1 MYPRIFKRYFVLPIV
16 KFIFLLFSVSVLLIG
31 FDSYV
36 HAETTMKLN
45 NDKYVIVHEY
55 GFPSMSSDDTTIE
68 IFGTFANSNL
78 DSFKI
83 SSHVSSFTLSEK
95 PPMSLAPVTIS
106 KDLVS
111 IDDDLT
117 DIFTSDESS
126 RSFTISI
133 NEEKLPYTWP
143 SGKYVGKIFL
153 SYENET
159 LVIPI
164 EIVMKTSPFMLLFF
178 SLIGLGII
186 FVYNLIH
193 NRVKH
198 KHGSVFI
205 IITVIGMITI
215 PASLFASTTYVG
227 IVLLDSVVAFGVGI
241 FAYVIIHTRLGELL
255 GLLKPEESILKQIR
269 DLLKENLDSNKD
281 QVKRI

>member
-1 MYPRIFKRYFVLPIV
+1 
-16 KFIFLLFSVSVLLIG
+16 
-31 FDSYV
+31 
-36 HAETTMKLN
+36 MKLN

-55 GFPSMSSDDTTIE
+55 SFPSIFSDDTTIE

-83 SSHVSSFTLSEK
+83 NSHASSFTLSEE
-95 PPMSLAPVTIS
+95 PPMYLAPVTIS

-111 IDDDLT
+111 MDDDLT

-126 RSFTISI
+126 RSFIISI

-178 SLIGLGII
+178 SLVGLGII
-186 FVYNLIH
+186 FVYDLIH

-198 KHGSVFI
+198 KHGNVFI
-205 IITVIGMITI
+205 IITVIVMITI

-227 IVLLDSVVAFGVGI
+227 IVFLDSVVAFGVGI

-255 GLLKPEESILKQIR
+255 RLLKPEESILKQIR
-269 DLLKENLDSNKD
+269 DLLKENLHSNKD
-281 QVKRI
+281 QVKRV